1 MSIVRSDVSSYLLL
15 DLMLSDSRNAC
26 GCSYVRVFFSIVSNL
41 KSIDSV
47 VVIQFSRCLNS
58 VTLVE

>member
-1 MSIVRSDVSSYLLL
+1 MVGSVSMVRSDVRSCMLF

-41 KSIDSV
+41 
-47 VVIQFSRCLNS
+47 
-58 VTLVE
+58 